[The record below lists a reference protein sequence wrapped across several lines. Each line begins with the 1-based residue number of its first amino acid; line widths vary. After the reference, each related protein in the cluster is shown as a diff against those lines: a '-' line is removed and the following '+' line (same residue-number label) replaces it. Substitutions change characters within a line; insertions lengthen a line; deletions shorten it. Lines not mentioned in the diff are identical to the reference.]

1 MNTKINKS
9 FKSKVITLISAA
21 LVISFFAIPIVG
33 IISSNQDI
41 IESENRRIYQ
51 FPEISI
57 KSLSSKKFLYELS
70 KYFEDR
76 LLFRFSLNSLTE
88 PVYNKKFFKGF
99 EANKQGL
106 AIEGLDNWL
115 FLSSD
120 KYYKQHTEDVPFNSQ
135 RQKFIVNKI
144 KKVQDLAQGV
154 PTYIIVGP
162 DKLGIYPEKAVPWI
176 GHPGK
181 YRLANKKIQFM
192 QEQGLTV
199 LDNYA
204 LLKEHKKDGI
214 LYYLGDTHWNQYA
227 AYLAFNSNME
237 TILGKDF
244 VKKPYKYSWS
254 IRKSGDLGN
263 GFGGYENSYVYDCAI
278 FYLDKQDDLT
288 VKAYKQLQ
296 VPYFE
301 SIQKE
306 LTGGNIP
313 NYHPFEDV
321 IETINLKAPIK
332 KTVVIYADSFY
343 HAGYRIFC
351 EGIFEHIITIHHNA
365 LIEEK
370 AIAQDIIKKFK
381 PDLILYECVERD
393 L

>member
-227 AYLAFNSNME
+227 ANLAFNSNME

-244 VKKPYKYSWS
+244 VKKPYKYNWS

>member
-57 KSLSSKKFLYELS
+57 KSLSSKKFLYDLS

>member
-244 VKKPYKYSWS
+244 VKKPYKYNWS

>member
-9 FKSKVITLISAA
+9 FKSKVTTLISAA

>member
-9 FKSKVITLISAA
+9 FKSKVITLISVA

-70 KYFEDR
+70 KYLEDR

>member
-9 FKSKVITLISAA
+9 FKSKVITLISVA

-244 VKKPYKYSWS
+244 VKKPYKYNWS

>member
-1 MNTKINKS
+1 
-9 FKSKVITLISAA
+9 
-21 LVISFFAIPIVG
+21 
-33 IISSNQDI
+33 
-41 IESENRRIYQ
+41 
-51 FPEISI
+51 
-57 KSLSSKKFLYELS
+57 
-70 KYFEDR
+70 
-76 LLFRFSLNSLTE
+76 
-88 PVYNKKFFKGF
+88 
-99 EANKQGL
+99 
-106 AIEGLDNWL
+106 
-115 FLSSD
+115 
-120 KYYKQHTEDVPFNSQ
+120 
-135 RQKFIVNKI
+135 
-144 KKVQDLAQGV
+144 
-154 PTYIIVGP
+154 
-162 DKLGIYPEKAVPWI
+162 
-176 GHPGK
+176 
-181 YRLANKKIQFM
+181 M

-244 VKKPYKYSWS
+244 VKKPYKYNWS

-263 GFGGYENSYVYDCAI
+263 GFGGNENSYVYDCAI

>member
-9 FKSKVITLISAA
+9 FKSKVITLISVA

-135 RQKFIVNKI
+135 RQKFIVNRI

-288 VKAYKQLQ
+288 LKAYKQLQ

-301 SIQKE
+301 SIQ
-306 LTGGNIP
+306 ND
-313 NYHPFEDV
+313 YYA
-321 IETINLKAPIK
+321 LKDLLI
-332 KTVVIYADSFY
+332 
-343 HAGYRIFC
+343 RNFC
-351 EGIFEHIITIHHNA
+351 
-365 LIEEK
+365 
-370 AIAQDIIKKFK
+370 
-381 PDLILYECVERD
+381 ILNSH
-393 L
+393 

>member
-214 LYYLGDTHWNQYA
+214 LYYLGETHWNQYA

-244 VKKPYKYSWS
+244 VKKPYKYNWS

>member
-9 FKSKVITLISAA
+9 FKSKVTTLISAA

-181 YRLANKKIQFM
+181 CRLANKKIQFM

>member
-9 FKSKVITLISAA
+9 FKSKVITLISVA

-214 LYYLGDTHWNQYA
+214 WYYLGDTHWNQYA

>member
-9 FKSKVITLISAA
+9 FKSKVITLISVA

>member
-9 FKSKVITLISAA
+9 FKSKVTTLISAA

-57 KSLSSKKFLYELS
+57 KSLSSKKFLYDLS

>member
-1 MNTKINKS
+1 MNTNVNKS

-21 LVISFFAIPIVG
+21 IVISFFAIPIVG
-33 IISSNQDI
+33 LLSSNDEI
-41 IESENRRIYQ
+41 IKSENRRMYQ
-51 FPEISI
+51 FPQVSI
-57 KSLSSKKFLYELS
+57 KSFSSKFLNDIS

-76 LLFRFSLNSLTE
+76 LLFRFSLNSLIE

-99 EANKQGL
+99 EANKQGV

-120 KYYKQHTEDVPFNSQ
+120 KYYKQHTEDVLFNPQ

-144 KKVQDLAQGV
+144 KKVQALALGA
-154 PTYIIVGP
+154 PTYVIVGP

-181 YRLANKKIQFM
+181 YRLANKKIEFM
-192 QEQGLTV
+192 QEQDLTV
-199 LDNYA
+199 LDNYD

-237 TILGKDF
+237 TILGNDF
-244 VKKPYKYSWS
+244 IKKPYKYSWS
-254 IRKSGDLGN
+254 IRNSGDLGN
-263 GFGGYENSYVYDCAI
+263 GFAGYKNSSVYDCAI
-278 FYLDKQDDLT
+278 FSLDKQDDLT
-288 VKAYKQLQ
+288 VKAYKQLDK
-296 VPYFE
+296 PYFE
-301 SIQKE
+301 ISQKE
-306 LTGGNIP
+306 LVGVDVP

-321 IETINLKAPIK
+321 IETINQNAPIK
-332 KTVVIYADSFY
+332 KTVVIFSDSFY
-343 HAGYRIFC
+343 HAGYRAFC
-351 EGIFEHIITIHHNA
+351 EGLFEHIITIHHNA
-365 LIEEK
+365 LIERKPLAE
-370 AIAQDIIKKFK
+370 DIITKFK

>member
-9 FKSKVITLISAA
+9 FKSKVITLISVA

-176 GHPGK
+176 GNPGK

-237 TILGKDF
+237 TILGKVF

>member
-9 FKSKVITLISAA
+9 FKSKVITLISVA
-21 LVISFFAIPIVG
+21 LVISFFEIPIVG

-278 FYLDKQDDLT
+278 FYLDKQDDHT

>member
-9 FKSKVITLISAA
+9 FKSKVITLISVA
-21 LVISFFAIPIVG
+21 LVISFFEIPIVG

>member
-263 GFGGYENSYVYDCAI
+263 GFGDYENSYVYDCAI

-370 AIAQDIIKKFK
+370 AIAQDIITKFK

>member
-9 FKSKVITLISAA
+9 FKSKVITLISVA

-57 KSLSSKKFLYELS
+57 KSLSSKKFLYDLS

>member
-9 FKSKVITLISAA
+9 FKSKVITLISVA

-181 YRLANKKIQFM
+181 YRLANKKIR
-192 QEQGLTV
+192 
-199 LDNYA
+199 
-204 LLKEHKKDGI
+204 K
-214 LYYLGDTHWNQYA
+214 
-227 AYLAFNSNME
+227 
-237 TILGKDF
+237 
-244 VKKPYKYSWS
+244 WS
-254 IRKSGDLGN
+254 
-263 GFGGYENSYVYDCAI
+263 E
-278 FYLDKQDDLT
+278 
-288 VKAYKQLQ
+288 
-296 VPYFE
+296 
-301 SIQKE
+301 
-306 LTGGNIP
+306 
-313 NYHPFEDV
+313 
-321 IETINLKAPIK
+321 IN
-332 KTVVIYADSFY
+332 F
-343 HAGYRIFC
+343 
-351 EGIFEHIITIHHNA
+351 
-365 LIEEK
+365 
-370 AIAQDIIKKFK
+370 
-381 PDLILYECVERD
+381 
-393 L
+393 